1 MVVFL
6 IKRNKGTKA
15 GIYFSFSKTANP
27 NNIST
32 EAHISYFIFHI
43 SYFILNYYSLFLIY
57 LDNLFLIPYLFV
69 IEQTNKRER
78 GTIGL

>member
-43 SYFILNYYSLFLIY
+43 SY
-57 LDNLFLIPYLFV
+57 
-69 IEQTNKRER
+69 
-78 GTIGL
+78 